1 MGLEFTIFLSQ
12 PPHGWNYR
20 PTPLGL
26 IEFPL
31 GLVLLFETVFHTVT
45 QCGRELLAIPLLL
58 KTGVIGMS
66 YHTGLT
72 H

>member
-1 MGLEFTIFLSQ
+1 MGLEFTNLLSQ
-12 PPHGWNYR
+12 PPRGWNYR
-20 PTPLGL
+20 PTLPCL

-58 KTGVIGMS
+58 KTGVIGLS
-66 YHTGLT
+66 YHTGLK